1 MARINDLGRDRIGPL
16 LWRLIVPATTA
27 QLVNALYNIVDRIYI
42 GRLPGEG
49 TLALTGLGVCFPI
62 LMLITAL
69 SSLIGTGGGAR
80 ASIYMGENDT
90 DHAERILG
98 ASTAALILLAVI
110 STVLFQIFCRPLLM
124 LFGGSNATIG
134 YAVDYMRI
142 YLCGSLFVLFSLG
155 LNPFLTAQGFTDV
168 AMKTVIIGAIC
179 NIILDPIFIYLFGM
193 GVQGAALAT
202 VLSQLVSTVWV
213 LRFLTGKTTKL
224 HLRRAYLRLNW
235 KVLVPVLSLG
245 ISPFVMQGS
254 ESLLIVAF
262 NASLKYYGG
271 DLAVGA
277 MTIVSSITQVRT
289 MILQG
294 VAQGAQPIL
303 GYNYGA
309 GNSDRVRK
317 AFRLAFISSLLLSV
331 FLWLIVFLFPTFFV
345 QLFNREDP
353 ALTSYTV
360 WALNIYSATL
370 FVMGAQFVCQQSFL
384 ALGQARV
391 SLIMAVLRKF
401 ILLIPL
407 ILILPFFFTDKVFAV
422 FLAEPISDF
431 IAATVTTVTFLIC
444 LPRIL
449 SRREEALQHTSNP

>member
-42 GRLPGEG
+42 GRLPAEG
-49 TLALTGLGVCFPI
+49 TLALTGLGACFPI

-80 ASIYMGENDT
+80 ASIYLGEHNIDR
-90 DHAERILG
+90 AERILG
-98 ASTAALILLAVI
+98 TCTVSLFILAVL
-110 STVLFQIFCRPLLM
+110 STVLFQIFCEPLLL
-124 LFGGSNATIG
+124 LFGGSQDTIG
-134 YAVDYMRI
+134 YATDYMRI
-142 YLCGSLFVLFSLG
+142 YLLGSVFVLFSLG
-155 LNPFLTAQGFTDV
+155 LNPFLTAQGFTGV
-168 AMKTVIIGAIC
+168 AMKTVLIGAVC
-179 NIILDPIFIYLFGM
+179 NIVLDPIFIYLFGM

-202 VLSQLVSTVWV
+202 ILSQLISTLWV
-213 LRFLTGKTTKL
+213 LRFLTGRVTKL
-224 HLRRAYLRLNW
+224 RLRRAYLRMDW
-235 KVLVPVLSLG
+235 KALAPVLALG
-245 ISPFVMQGS
+245 VSPFVMQGS
-254 ESLLIVAF
+254 ESVLIVAF
-262 NASLKYYGG
+262 NASLKHYGG

-309 GNSDRVRK
+309 GNSERVRR
-317 AFRLAFISSLLLSV
+317 AFRLTLVSSLLLSV
-331 FLWLIVFLFPTFFV
+331 FLWLVVFLFPTFFV
-345 QLFNREDP
+345 RLFNSENP
-353 ALTSYTV
+353 ALTDYSV

-370 FVMGAQFVCQQSFL
+370 FVMGAQFTCQQSFL

-391 SLIMAVLRKF
+391 SLLLAVLRKF

-407 ILILPFFFTDKVFAV
+407 ILILPFFFDDKVFAV
-422 FLAEPISDF
+422 FLAEPISDL
-431 IAATVTTVTFLIC
+431 IAACVTSITFFCC

-449 SRREEALQHTSNP
+449 SRRETLLSQREQA

>member
-16 LWRLIVPATTA
+16 LWRLVVPATTA

-49 TLALTGLGVCFPI
+49 SLALTGLGVCFPV

-80 ASIYMGENDT
+80 ASIYMGANDT
-90 DHAERILG
+90 ERAERILG
-98 ASTAALILLAVI
+98 TRTTSLVILAVV
-110 STVLFQIFCRPLLM
+110 STVLLQIFCEPMLM
-124 LFGGSNATIG
+124 LFGGSSDTIG
-134 YAVDYMRI
+134 YATDYMRI

-155 LNPFLTAQGFTDV
+155 LNPFLTAQGFTNI

-179 NIILDPIFIYLFGM
+179 NIVLDPIFIYLFDM
-193 GVQGAALAT
+193 GVRGAALAT
-202 VLSQLVSTVWV
+202 ILSQLVSMLWV
-213 LRFLTGKTTKL
+213 LRFLTGTVTKL
-224 HLRRAYLRLNW
+224 KLRRAYLRLDW
-235 KVLVPVLSLG
+235 KVLAPVLALG
-245 ISPFVMQGS
+245 VSPFVMQGS
-254 ESLLIVAF
+254 ESVLIVAF
-262 NASLKYYGG
+262 NASLKHYGG

-317 AFRLAFISSLLLSV
+317 AFRLALISSVLLSV

-345 QLFNREDP
+345 HLFNSENP
-353 ALTSYTV
+353 ELTAYSV

-370 FVMGAQFVCQQSFL
+370 FVMGAQFTCQQSFL
-384 ALGQARV
+384 ALGQAKV

-431 IAATVTTVTFLIC
+431 IAASVTCITFFIC

-449 SRREEALQHTSNP
+449 STREAALAQQKK